1 VPENEEVSKRPTLP
15 GPGPLRT
22 AGLSARAC
30 IDRQAWV
37 QGELGQWLR
46 VANETSGGPSKQL
59 FACTL

>member
-1 VPENEEVSKRPTLP
+1 MPENEEVSRGASRL
-15 GPGPLRT
+15 GPGLLRT

-46 VANETSGGPSKQL
+46 VANETAGGPPKQL